1 MLKLHPGERLKAI
14 RKQVGI
20 STRQVEQYS
29 REIAKAEGNAK
40 FYISNAW
47 LSQIEATGAVPS
59 VQKLFSLSVIYRI
72 NFVEL
77 LCLFGI
83 DLERI
88 GLHQLEIRLPKTHI
102 ARLEVYN
109 KDGTAAFPVRFR
121 KEFRLEKTT
130 LLSRIVKIWGEVPI
144 SVIRHLDIRNSEYGY
159 VGLRDHT
166 MDPLVP
172 PGSFV
177 QIDNQVREVLPPSEW
192 RTELDRPI
200 YFVKTPGG
208 YVCSWCE
215 LKRNQ
220 LTLVPHPLSPSRLR
234 HFAYGR
240 EAAIIGRVIGIAMRI
255 VRPEKRASDVSVGSP
270 KPS

>member
-1 MLKLHPGERLKAI
+1 MHPGERLKSI
-14 RKQVGI
+14 RGQLGI
-20 STRQVEQYS
+20 STRQVEKYS
-29 REIAKAEGNAK
+29 RQIAKAEGNVK

-47 LSQIEATGAVPS
+47 LSQIEAAGPVPG

-77 LCLFGI
+77 LYLFGI

-88 GLHQLEIRLPKTHI
+88 GFHRLEIPLPKTHPTK
-102 ARLEVYN
+102 LEVYN
-109 KDGTAAFPVRFR
+109 EDGAATFPVRFHEGF
-121 KEFRLEKTT
+121 KVEKTT
-130 LLSRIVKIWGEVPI
+130 LLSRMVKIWGDVPI

-159 VGLRDHT
+159 VGLRDNT

-177 QIDNQVREVLPPSEW
+177 QIDNQVREVLSPSSW

-208 YVCSWCE
+208 YACSWCE
-215 LKRNQ
+215 VKKNQ
-220 LTLVPHPLSPSRLR
+220 LTLVPHPLSRCRLR
-234 HFAYGR
+234 HFTYAQDA
-240 EAAIIGRVIGIAMRI
+240 EIIGRVTGIAMRI
-255 VRPEKRASDVSVGSP
+255 VRPEKRASDVSPRLP
-270 KPS
+270 KLS

>member
-1 MLKLHPGERLKAI
+1 MPNLHAGERLKAI
-14 RKQVGI
+14 RRQLGI
-20 STRQVEQYS
+20 STRLVEKYS
-29 REIAKAEGNAK
+29 RQIATAEGSAK

-47 LSQIEATGAVPS
+47 LSQIEATGSVPG

-72 NFVEL
+72 SFVEL
-77 LCLFGI
+77 LYLFGI

-88 GLHQLEIRLPKTHI
+88 GLHQLEIPSPKTHP
-102 ARLEVYN
+102 AKLEVYN
-109 KDGTAAFPVRFR
+109 EDGAATFPVRFHEGF
-121 KEFRLEKTT
+121 KVEKTT
-130 LLSRIVKIWGEVPI
+130 LLSRMVKIWGDVPI

-177 QIDNQVREVLPPSEW
+177 QIDNQVREVLRPTSW

-200 YFVKTPGG
+200 YFVKIPGG
-208 YVCSWCE
+208 YACSWCE

-220 LTLVPHPLSPSRLR
+220 LTLVPHPLSRTRLR
-234 HFAYGR
+234 HFAYAR
-240 EAAIIGRVIGIAMRI
+240 EAEIIGRVTGIAMRI
-255 VRPEKRASDVSVGSP
+255 VRPEQDSAVPARLP

>member
-1 MLKLHPGERLKAI
+1 MQPGSELRAI
-14 RKQVGI
+14 RRHLGI
-20 STRQVEQYS
+20 STRRVEEYS
-29 REIAKAEGNAK
+29 RQIAKAEGSAK

-47 LSQIEATGAVPS
+47 LSQIEATGSVPG

-77 LCLFGI
+77 LYLFGI

-88 GLHQLEIRLPKTHI
+88 GLHQLEIRLPKTHP
-102 ARLEVYN
+102 AKVEVYN
-109 KDGTAAFPVRFR
+109 VNKPATFPVRFH
-121 KEFRLEKTT
+121 EGFRVEKTT
-130 LLSRIVKIWGEVPI
+130 QLSRMVKIWGEVPI

-177 QIDNQVREVLPPSEW
+177 QIDNQVREVLPPSSW

-200 YFVKTPGG
+200 YFVKIPGG
-208 YVCSWCE
+208 YACSWCE

-220 LTLVPHPLSPSRLR
+220 LTLVPHPLSRTRLR
-234 HFAYGR
+234 HFAYTR
-240 EAAIIGRVIGIAMRI
+240 EAEIVGRVTGIAMRI
-255 VRPEKRASDVSVGSP
+255 VRPEKRASDVSLRSP